1 MNELNSVLHLDLYE
15 ILEVS
20 KSADYAEI
28 KSAYRKLVRKFH
40 PDINPSFEEKFK
52 LIKSAYEILIDD
64 ETKSKYDR
72 FKNFSS
78 PKSFKYNDSKKNNR
92 QETYNRQ
99 KQSQAQKAYSENVF
113 TSAESNNKK
122 NRKFKNN
129 TTEKPFA
136 QVFDNILNEV
146 FKATSKI
153 KDATSNKSKNGTD
166 ISLNIELT
174 PLEVIQGTNR
184 KVNVLHTQI
193 CPKCQGR
200 KIINNETCSF
210 CNGKGELQTHK
221 KINVKIPANIKAGSK
236 IRISNEG
243 NQGQN
248 GGKNGDLYLIINIK
262 NPNTKDQSNN
272 NIESETKDSNTNDTK
287 INKQLFKIPITP
299 YEAVLGSTIELET
312 TNNNKI
318 NLTIPANTISGTKF
332 NIQDKN
338 NSSNNDIIIEVFISI
353 PSQHSI
359 EEIKLYQELKNLS
372 GQDIRQ
378 GFKII
383 NNEK

>member
-15 ILEVS
+15 ILEIS
-20 KSADYAEI
+20 KNADYAEI

-78 PKSFKYNDSKKNNR
+78 PKSFDSKKNS
-92 QETYNRQ
+92 QKETYNRQ
-99 KQSQAQKAYSENVF
+99 KHSQAQKAYSENVF
-113 TSAESNNKK
+113 TAAENNDKK
-122 NRKFKNN
+122 HNKFKTN

-153 KDATSNKSKNGTD
+153 KEASNNKSKNGTD

-221 KINVKIPANIKAGSK
+221 KINVKIPANIKSGSK
-236 IRISNEG
+236 IRISDEG

-262 NPNTKDQSNN
+262 NTNTKDPSKN
-272 NIESETKDSNTNDTK
+272 NIENETKDFNTDDK
-287 INKQLFKIPITP
+287 KRNKQLFKLPITP

-312 TNNNKI
+312 TNNKI
-318 NLTIPANTISGTKF
+318 SLTIPANTISGTKF
-332 NIQDKN
+332 NIQDKF
-338 NSSNNDIIIEVFISI
+338 NNDIIIEVFISI
-353 PSQHSI
+353 PQKHSI
-359 EEIKLYQELKNLS
+359 EEIKIYQELKKLS
-372 GQDIRQ
+372 RQDIRQ

>member
-1 MNELNSVLHLDLYE
+1 MFT
-15 ILEVS
+15 
-20 KSADYAEI
+20 AAENND
-28 KSAYRKLVRKFH
+28 KKH
-40 PDINPSFEEKFK
+40 NKFK
-52 LIKSAYEILIDD
+52 
-64 ETKSKYDR
+64 T
-72 FKNFSS
+72 
-78 PKSFKYNDSKKNNR
+78 
-92 QETYNRQ
+92 
-99 KQSQAQKAYSENVF
+99 
-113 TSAESNNKK
+113 
-122 NRKFKNN
+122 N

-153 KDATSNKSKNGTD
+153 KEASNNKSKNGTD

-359 EEIKLYQELKNLS
+359 EEIKLYQELKKLS
-372 GQDIRQ
+372 RQDIRQ